1 VNRSRHTQI
10 FKEEK
15 QIHANIQ
22 SREANMY
29 SGRHKYSARNKY
41 SVMAFFNK
49 FLPPKKI
56 FLTFFFFYP
65 LDWSI
70 LYKKSKEKIEKYF
83 S

>member
-1 VNRSRHTQI
+1 MFNLALFPRKTFS
-10 FKEEK
+10 KMS
-15 QIHANIQ
+15 A
-22 SREANMY
+22 Y

-41 SVMAFFNK
+41 SVSAFFNK
-49 FLPPKKI
+49 FLAPKKI
-56 FLTFFFFYP
+56 FLPFFFFYP

>member
-1 VNRSRHTQI
+1 VPDGGGSGVPTSSSLLEKIMVHTVGAISIAPAISIAARHFSI
-10 FKEEK
+10 NFWHLKK
-15 QIHANIQ
+15 Q
-22 SREANMY
+22 
-29 SGRHKYSARNKY
+29 
-41 SVMAFFNK
+41 
-49 FLPPKKI
+49 